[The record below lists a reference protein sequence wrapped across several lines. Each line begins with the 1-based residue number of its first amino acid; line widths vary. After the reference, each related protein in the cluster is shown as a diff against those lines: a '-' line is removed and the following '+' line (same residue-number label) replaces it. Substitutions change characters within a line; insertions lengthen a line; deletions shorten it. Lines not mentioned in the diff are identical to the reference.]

1 MTLPL
6 WARVSKKQLVDH
18 SPTILSGLAMGGLVA
33 TVALAVR
40 ATPQAGR
47 NIGHARLVKGR
58 EEGQE
63 VEGRDDE
70 VKEMPKLTV
79 VETVQ
84 ATWSVYLPA
93 AISGAATLACIIG
106 ANQIGLRQKAALA
119 GAYVLAENTFRAYK
133 DEVIKTLGE
142 KKEREVNERV
152 TEREVQANKTDAQVI
167 IVGGEDQL
175 CYDKYTG
182 RYFRSTAEKIRQAEI
197 ELKTTILKDMWCDH
211 NYFYHLLDL
220 EDVVLGEA
228 LGWNIDHM
236 PEVFFSSHL
245 SPNGTPCLSV
255 EFKYLPK
262 VDYLK
267 Y

>member
-6 WARVSKKQLVDH
+6 WARVGKAKLVEN
-18 SPTILSGLAMGGLVA
+18 SPTILSGLAVTGLVA
-33 TVALAVR
+33 TVAFAVR
-40 ATPQAGR
+40 ATPEAMKRINALRDDKATEAGPLLKDQDEGR
-47 NIGHARLVKGR
+47 NDDPDFTDIVK
-58 EEGQE
+58 
-63 VEGRDDE
+63 
-70 VKEMPKLTV
+70 
-79 VETVQ
+79 
-84 ATWSVYLPA
+84 ATWRLYLPA
-93 AISGAATLACIIG
+93 GISGAATIACIVG
-106 ANQIGLRQKAALA
+106 ANQIGLRRQAALA
-119 GAYVLAENTFRAYK
+119 GAYALAETAFREYK

-152 TEREVQANKTDAQVI
+152 TDRRVQEKNPDAQVI

-175 CYDKYTG
+175 CFDKYTG

-197 ELKTTILKDMWCDH
+197 ELKSTILKDMWCDH

-220 EDVVLGEA
+220 EDVVLGDA

-236 PEVFFSSHL
+236 PEIVFSSHL
-245 SPNGTPCLSV
+245 APNGTPCLSV